1 MKNEIVLR
9 VLGEADFVIKTE
21 NVVRKVAKVFNVSKS
36 TVHYD
41 LRFRLYKIDRIKW
54 EKVSKILEK
63 NLSQRHIR
71 GGIATREKYKNISK
85 NK

>member
-21 NVVRKVAKVFNVSKS
+21 YVVRKVAKVFNVSKS

>member
-9 VLGEADFVIKTE
+9 VLSEADFVIKTE
-21 NVVRKVAKVFNVSKS
+21 YVVRKVAKVFNVSKS

-41 LRFRLYKIDRIKW
+41 LRFRLNKIDRIKW
-54 EKVSKILEK
+54 QKVSKILEK

-71 GGIATREKYKNISK
+71 GGIATREKYKNITK
-85 NK
+85 NN

>member
-9 VLGEADFVIKTE
+9 VLNEADFVIKTE
-21 NVVRKVAKVFNVSKS
+21 NVVRKVAKVFDVSKS